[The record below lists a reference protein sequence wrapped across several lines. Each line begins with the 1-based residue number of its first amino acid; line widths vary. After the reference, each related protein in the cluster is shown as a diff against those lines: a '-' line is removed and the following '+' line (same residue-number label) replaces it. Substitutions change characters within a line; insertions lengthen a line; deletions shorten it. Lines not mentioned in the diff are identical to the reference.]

1 MPFFLL
7 HPIPARLSDRDWE
20 GSSHHGDCYVMAAG
34 ERLARESASATFGR
48 AIAPPSLP
56 GEGRTTRPPTSPWLQ
71 PRLVEVTE
79 TGRYRDDLA
88 FGTVLI
94 PDSSRG

>member
-7 HPIPARLSDRDWE
+7 HPIPSRLSDRDWE
-20 GSSHHGDCYVMAAG
+20 SSSHRGDCYVMAAG
-34 ERLARESASATFGR
+34 ERLARESASVTFGR
-48 AIAPPSLP
+48 SVAPPPLP
-56 GEGRTTRPPTSPWLQ
+56 GEETVTRPTASPWLQ

-88 FGTVLI
+88 FGTVLV